1 MLCVLCACVVCV
13 CCVCLQGWSV
23 RVVCLVYVSLCVVL
37 CVRYVYYFVILG
49 AARQKVNFR
58 PPRLDPLLCSGC
70 RCRYPQDQSSL

>member
-1 MLCVLCACVVCV
+1 MLCVLCASVVCV

-49 AARQKVNFR
+49 AAK
-58 PPRLDPLLCSGC
+58 S
-70 RCRYPQDQSSL
+70 